1 MVYEETVMTI
11 KEYCKSIKNC
21 KWCSLKGF
29 CKGTDKDKFRPE
41 NYTYSE
47 NQWVTHVLI
56 LLAEILKE

>member
-1 MVYEETVMTI
+1 MTI

-47 NQWVTHVLI
+47 DQWVTHVLI